1 MAMKMKKYE
10 ELELRDDFMFSR
22 IMSNPKFVKPLLET
36 ILGVKIR
43 KIVYPQTQKTIDL
56 SLQAKGI
63 RLDVYVEDDQ
73 NTVFN
78 LEMQTSDGA
87 NLPKRMRYYQGM
99 IDLNI
104 LDKGQDYTTL
114 KKSYVIFICT
124 FDPFG
129 EGRHIYTFCNTC
141 QENTALTLDDDAV
154 KIILST
160 KGTMDDVSPEMK
172 RILDYIDGKGASDE
186 YTKQLEEAV
195 RSARQNESWRLGYM
209 TLEYEYRQRYE
220 EGLKEGK
227 EEGLK
232 EGLKEGKEEGLKE
245 GEETGIAKT
254 NERFIRK
261 LYKRGESIASIAE
274 FVELDE
280 ETVKRIIEAMGYRV
294 RK

>member
-63 RLDVYVEDDQ
+63 RLDVYVEDNQ

-172 RILDYIDGKGASDE
+172 RILDYIDGKGASDKFTE
-186 YTKQLEEAV
+186 ELEEAV
-195 RSARQNESWRLGYM
+195 RSARQNERWRLDYM
-209 TLEYEYRQRYE
+209 TLEYEYRQRY
-220 EGLKEGK
+220 LEGK
-227 EEGLK
+227 EEGR
-232 EGLKEGKEEGLKE
+232 EEGRAE
-245 GEETGIAKT
+245 GR
-254 NERFIRK
+254 ERTIQK
-261 LYKRGESIASIAE
+261 LHERGESIASIADI
-274 FVELDE
+274 VELNE
-280 ETVKRIIEAMGYRV
+280 EEVKRVISELA
-294 RK
+294 

>member
-10 ELELRDDFMFSR
+10 EMELRDDFMFSR

-172 RILDYIDGKGASDE
+172 RILDYIDGKGASDKFTE
-186 YTKQLEEAV
+186 ELEEAV
-195 RSARQNESWRLGYM
+195 RSARQNERWRLDYM
-209 TLEYEYRQRYE
+209 TLEYEYRQRY
-220 EGLKEGK
+220 LEGK
-227 EEGLK
+227 EEGRA
-232 EGLKEGKEEGLKE
+232 EGREEGRAE
-245 GEETGIAKT
+245 GR
-254 NERFIRK
+254 ERTIQK
-261 LYKRGESIASIAE
+261 LHERGESIASIADI
-274 FVELDE
+274 VELNE
-280 ETVKRIIEAMGYRV
+280 EEVKRVISEL
-294 RK
+294 KL

>member
-160 KGTMDDVSPEMK
+160 KGTMNDVSPEMK
-172 RILDYIDGKGASDE
+172 RILDYIDGKGASDKFTE
-186 YTKQLEEAV
+186 ELEEAV
-195 RSARQNESWRLGYM
+195 RSARQNERWRLDYM
-209 TLEYEYRQRYE
+209 TLEYEYRQRY
-220 EGLKEGK
+220 LEGK
-227 EEGLK
+227 EEGR
-232 EGLKEGKEEGLKE
+232 EEGRAE
-245 GEETGIAKT
+245 GR
-254 NERFIRK
+254 ERTIQK
-261 LYKRGESIASIAE
+261 LHERGESIASIADI
-274 FVELDE
+274 VELNE
-280 ETVKRIIEAMGYRV
+280 EEVKRVIS
-294 RK
+294 KLKL